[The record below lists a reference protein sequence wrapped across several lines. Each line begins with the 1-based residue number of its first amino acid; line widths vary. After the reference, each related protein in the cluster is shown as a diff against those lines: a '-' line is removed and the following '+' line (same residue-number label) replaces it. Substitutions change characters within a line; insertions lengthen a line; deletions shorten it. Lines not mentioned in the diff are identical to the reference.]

1 MDAML
6 FLRAVGALLIVLG
19 LLAGFNIL
27 LRRYGHKL
35 TGLTL
40 PGTGGQ
46 ASRLAVLES
55 KLIDARS
62 KLVLVR
68 RDNIEHL
75 LLISTTGTI
84 VVEAQIEAT
93 KIA

>member
-1 MDAML
+1 MDGIS
-6 FLRAVGALLIVLG
+6 FLRAVGALLIVFG
-19 LLAGFNIL
+19 LLAAFTVL

-46 ASRLAVLES
+46 ASRLAVVES

-75 LLISTTGTI
+75 LLISATGTT
-84 VVEAQIEAT
+84 VVETQIEAK

>member
-1 MDAML
+1 MDGIS
-6 FLRAVGALLIVLG
+6 FLRAVGALLIVFG
-19 LLAGFNIL
+19 LLAAFTVL

-46 ASRLAVLES
+46 ASRLAVVET

-75 LLISTTGTI
+75 LLISATGTT
-84 VVEAQIEAT
+84 VVETQIEAN